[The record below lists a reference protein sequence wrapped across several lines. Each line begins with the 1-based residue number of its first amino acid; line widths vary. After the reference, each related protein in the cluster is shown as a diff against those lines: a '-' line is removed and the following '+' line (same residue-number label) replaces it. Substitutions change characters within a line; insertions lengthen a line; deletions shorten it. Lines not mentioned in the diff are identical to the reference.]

1 MSNYTKATNFAAK
14 DALPVGDANKKVK
27 GVEVDNEFNAIANA
41 VSTKADSNSP
51 TLTGTPAAP
60 TAAAN
65 TSTTQIATTAYVQNE
80 LGQSSWVD
88 TAQLVD
94 DSVTNAKIA
103 ADAVQQ
109 AQLADNS
116 VGSAQIIADAVG
128 SSEIASSV
136 ALAGNPTTTTQSSG
150 NNTTRIATTAFV
162 QAALQA
168 VYPVGSVYINATSTS
183 NPSTLLGFGTW
194 VEFGSGKVLVSQNT
208 GDSSFNT
215 LEETGGSKN
224 TTLPSH
230 THTFSDSFTTASAG
244 SHAHSITDPGHFHQM
259 VGPNGAFNDALSPAT
274 GTGSYGGG
282 TPDDASEKYNTYSK
296 TTGISINSNGS
307 HSHTG
312 SVSGTTSS
320 AGSSGTNANLQPY
333 IVVKMW
339 KRTA

>member
-14 DALPVGDANKKVK
+14 DALPVGDASKKVK
-27 GVEVDNEFNAIANA
+27 GVEIDNEFNAIANA
-41 VSTKADSNSP
+41 ISTKADSNSP
-51 TLTGTPAAP
+51 TLTGTPSAP

-65 TSTTQIATTAYVQNE
+65 ANTTQIATTAYVQNE
-80 LGQSSWVD
+80 LSQSAWVD

-128 SSEIASSV
+128 TSEIADSV
-136 ALAGNPTTTTQSSG
+136 NLGGNPTTTTQSSG
-150 NNTTRIATTAFV
+150 NSSTRIATTAFV

-183 NPSTLLGFGTW
+183 NPNTLLGFGTW
-194 VEFGSGKVLVSQNT
+194 VEFGSGRVLVSQNT
-208 GDSSFNT
+208 GDSSFNS

-224 TTLPSH
+224 ATIVEH
-230 THTFSDSFTTASAG
+230 NHTFSDSFTTASAG
-244 SHAHSITDPGHFHQM
+244 THTHSVNDPGHFHQM
-259 VGPNGAFNDALSPAT
+259 VGPNGTFNDSLSPAT
-274 GTGSYGGG
+274 GTGTYGGG

-296 TTGISINSNGS
+296 TTGISLNNDGS
-307 HSHTG
+307 HVHTG
-312 SVSGTTSS
+312 SVSGDTSTVGSS
-320 AGSSGTNANLQPY
+320 ATNANLQPY